1 MTGTRRFLA
10 GKHDRNSPI
19 RPLTPEET
27 AEIRARQNGRNR
39 MMGLA
44 LGFLA
49 ILFFAITIVKITVPE
64 MHN

>member
-1 MTGTRRFLA
+1 MTET
-10 GKHDRNSPI
+10 PPT

-27 AEIRARQNGRNR
+27 AEIRARQTGRNR
-39 MMGLA
+39 MMGLV
-44 LGFLA
+44 LGFLV

>member
-1 MTGTRRFLA
+1 MTEA
-10 GKHDRNSPI
+10 PPP

-39 MMGLA
+39 MMGLV

-49 ILFFAITIVKITVPE
+49 ILFFAITIVKIAIPE
-64 MHN
+64 AQS